1 MGIIK
6 KQVPRSG
13 KSIKTQVSY
22 SISDAQDTVHFDR
35 EGKKKQ
41 LMLMKQT

>member
-22 SISDAQDTVHFDR
+22 SISDVYILTEKKR
-35 EGKKKQ
+35 KKK